1 MLTQPYFSESKLT
14 ANSVS
19 KLLTLSQKLPK
30 NPESQK
36 PLNPYFLLN
45 LQNSITPQTP
55 TKNKSVNTV
64 LTLLPLLE
72 PMGGIVFRRLSKFAF
87 FTLFLT
93 QKGVEERW

>member
-30 NPESQK
+30 TPESQK

-45 LQNSITPQTP
+45 LQNTITPQSP
-55 TKNKSVNTV
+55 TKNKSVNTL
-64 LTLLPLLE
+64 LTLLPLILAI
-72 PMGGIVFRRLSKFAF
+72 PHILFRRLSKFAF